1 MAKILVTGGAGFI
14 GINLLE
20 ELLPLHRLVVVDN
33 LSTGKGAPILQDVHF
48 YPMNILDEE
57 FEKIVAQEKPEFI
70 IHLAAQINVPE
81 SFVNPIFDLESNILG
96 TLKVL
101 EAAQKNG
108 VQKIIYPSSAAVYG
122 SPQFLPITEEHPI
135 EPMSFYGISKHT
147 PEHYLQTYFHS
158 YGLDYTVLRFANV
171 YGPRQE
177 AGGEGGVIAV
187 FTDNLLKSK
196 PLSIFGDG
204 EQTRDFVFVKDVAG
218 AIMKS
223 LSTGSHQILNIGSG
237 RKVSVNQLFQQIKS
251 LTKSSIQ
258 PQYLPTR
265 PGDIRDSIFDIAK
278 ARRVLGWEPQT
289 TLEQGLRLTMEWFLA
304 H

>member
-33 LSTGKGAPILQDVHF
+33 LSTGKGGPILQDVHF

-81 SFVNPIFDLESNILG
+81 SFVNPIFDLETNILG

-147 PEHYLQTYFHS
+147 PEHYIQTYFHS

-171 YGPRQE
+171 YGPWQE

-251 LTKSSIQ
+251 LTQSSIE
-258 PQYLPTR
+258 PQYLPNR

-278 ARRVLGWEPQT
+278 ALKVLGWEPQT

>member
-14 GINLLE
+14 GMNLLE

-48 YPMNILDEE
+48 YSMNILDEE

-101 EAAQKNG
+101 EAARKNG

-135 EPMSFYGISKHT
+135 APMSFYGISKHT
-147 PEHYLQTYFHS
+147 PEHYMQTYFHS

-177 AGGEGGVIAV
+177 SGGEGGVIAV
-187 FTDNLLKSK
+187 FTDNLLKNK

-251 LTKSSIQ
+251 LTQSSME

-265 PGDIRDSIFDIAK
+265 SGDIRDCIFDIAK
-278 ARRVLGWEPQT
+278 ARSVLGWEPQT

>member
-57 FEKIVAQEKPEFI
+57 FQKIVAQEKPEFI

-81 SFVNPIFDLESNILG
+81 SFVNPIFDLETNILG

-122 SPQFLPITEEHPI
+122 SPRFLPITEEHPI

-158 YGLDYTVLRFANV
+158 YGLDYTILRFANV

-196 PLSIFGDG
+196 PLSVFGDG

-251 LTKSSIQ
+251 LTQSSIE

-265 PGDIRDSIFDIAK
+265 PGDIRDSIFDITK

>member
-20 ELLPLHRLVVVDN
+20 ELLPHHRLIVVDN
-33 LSTGKGAPILQDVHF
+33 LSTGKGSPILQDVHF
-48 YPMNILDEE
+48 YSMNILDEE
-57 FEKIVAQEKPEFI
+57 FEKIVDQEKPEFI

-81 SFVNPIFDLESNILG
+81 SFASPVFDLESNILG

-101 EAAQKNG
+101 EAAKKNG
-108 VQKIIYPSSAAVYG
+108 VRKIIYPSSAAVYG

-135 EPMSFYGISKHT
+135 APMSFYGISKHT

-171 YGPRQE
+171 YGPKQDS
-177 AGGEGGVIAV
+177 GGEGGVIAV
-187 FTDNLLKSK
+187 FTDNLLKNK
-196 PLSIFGDG
+196 PSSIFGDG

-218 AIMKS
+218 AIIKS
-223 LSTGSHQILNIGSG
+223 ISTGNHQILNIGSG

-251 LTKSSIQ
+251 LTQSSIR
-258 PQYLPTR
+258 PRYLPTR
-265 PGDIRDSIFDIAK
+265 PGDIRDSIFDIGK
-278 ARRVLGWEPQT
+278 ARKVLGWEPQT

>member
-20 ELLPLHRLVVVDN
+20 ELLPYHRLVVVDN
-33 LSTGKGAPILQDVHF
+33 LSTGKGSPILQDVHF

-57 FEKIVAQEKPEFI
+57 FEKIVTQEKPEFI

-101 EAAQKNG
+101 EAAKKNG
-108 VQKIIYPSSAAVYG
+108 IQKIIYPSSAAVYG

-135 EPMSFYGISKHT
+135 APMSFYGISKHT

-171 YGPRQE
+171 YGPRQDS
-177 AGGEGGVIAV
+177 GGEGGVVAV
-187 FTDNLLKSK
+187 FTDNLLKNK
-196 PLSIFGDG
+196 TLSIFGDG

-218 AIMKS
+218 AIIKS
-223 LSTGSHQILNIGSG
+223 ISTGNHQILNIGSG

-251 LTKSSIQ
+251 LTQSSIE
-258 PQYLPTR
+258 PQYFTNR

-278 ARRVLGWEPQT
+278 ARKVLGWEPQT